1 MKNINNML
9 SPIRFLS
16 ILGGVWVLTFGALAK
31 SDSASQT
38 ESTPKLPYGVAEV
51 LKLSHAQVGE
61 DIISTYIQN
70 SGTVYNLDPS
80 DIVYLKEQGVSERI
94 VNQMLEQRKRLAAAS
109 AQPSAAVAQSRP
121 AYTSAAPAPAPTSVA
136 PAPTYVPSST
146 TYVISDP
153 APAYPYYSYSPY
165 YYGPYYG
172 GYYGYPFFSFGF
184 GYGRYGYYGGY
195 RGYYGGYRGG
205 YGGYRGY
212 YGGSHGGFG
221 GSRSGFGGSRSGFG
235 GSHGGGHR

>member
-1 MKNINNML
+1 MNNML
-9 SPIRFLS
+9 SRNSFLPVLAS
-16 ILGGVWVLTFGALAK
+16 AWVLAFGAVAK
-31 SDSASQT
+31 SDSASQM
-38 ESTPKLPYGVAEV
+38 ESPSELPYGVAEV
-51 LKLSHAQVGE
+51 LKLSQAKVGD
-61 DIISTYIQN
+61 DIISSYIQN

-153 APAYPYYSYSPY
+153 APAYPYYGYSPY

-172 GYYGYPFFSFGF
+172 GYYGYQYYYPFFGFGF

-205 YGGYRGY
+205 YGGYRG
-212 YGGSHGGFG
+212 
-221 GSRSGFGGSRSGFG
+221 RGFG